1 MAHDRMVGRTEGSVH
16 LIAAT
21 CENIPANLLT
31 ISSLP
36 KIMAMTGPYRHADT
50 RLDPHSVT
58 SMGCIN
64 NRLQGLN
71 NHRWVQRG

>member
-1 MAHDRMVGRTEGSVH
+1 MNAGQSTGITEDRMAHDRMVGRTEGSVH

-36 KIMAMTGPYRHADT
+36 KIMAMTGPYRHA
-50 RLDPHSVT
+50 RHQAGS
-58 SMGCIN
+58 S
-64 NRLQGLN
+64 
-71 NHRWVQRG
+71 QRDQHGMY